1 MSSRLVVQ
9 TERLSVLPR
18 SSQTVVRVAPAAG
31 VESLGGLEEVL
42 RPQVGGCCYFSLGMI
57 IICSLKA
64 LCPDSSQENILAC

>member
-42 RPQVGGCCYFSLGMI
+42 RPQVGGCCYFS
-57 IICSLKA
+57 KVA
-64 LCPDSSQENILAC
+64 L